1 MAVDVPGRAGDRE
14 LRGDWRSDTVAV
26 AAGRPPAEPGAPLN
40 EPLVLASNFRSAPP
54 GETVGEYSR
63 NNGTPGWAA
72 LETAVGA
79 LEGGLAVAF
88 GSGMAA
94 VAAVIEDLPVG
105 ARVVVPADSYQVVR
119 GLLRA
124 GTEQGRWLVQEVDIT
139 DTDAV
144 VAAVAGADLLW
155 LESPSNPLMEVA
167 DLPAL
172 CAAGRAAG
180 ARVAVDNTFA
190 TPLLQR
196 PLDLGAD
203 VVVHSATK
211 FLGGHSDLL
220 LGVAVARQDAEYDR
234 LWTRRVLAGA
244 TPGSLE
250 AFLTLRGIR
259 TLAVRVERAQASAGV
274 LAERL
279 AEHAAVDRVR
289 YPGLPTDPGHA
300 RAAAQM
306 TGFGA
311 MLSLEVAGGAAAAD
325 AVVAGVRL
333 ITAAT
338 SLGGVE
344 STIERRAKLAGQEHI
359 PPGLLRLSVGIEHV
373 EDLWADLAA
382 ALEVAARL

>member
-1 MAVDVPGRAGDRE
+1 MADQVRSQDAERSDG
-14 LRGDWRSDTVAV
+14 WRPDTVAV
-26 AAGRPPAEPGAPLN
+26 AAGRPAPEPGAPLN
-40 EPLVLASNFRSAPP
+40 QPLVLASNFRSAPP

-72 LETAVGA
+72 LESAVGA
-79 LEGGLAVAF
+79 LEGGRAVAF

-94 VAAVIEDLPVG
+94 VAAVTDDLTVG
-105 ARVVVPADSYQVVR
+105 ARVVVPVDSYQVVR
-119 GLLRA
+119 GLLQD
-124 GTEQGRWLVQEVDIT
+124 GTEQGRWHVDAVDIT
-139 DTDAV
+139 DTAAV
-144 VAAVAGADLLW
+144 VAAVDGADLLW

-220 LGVAVARQDAEYDR
+220 LGVAVARDDAEYAR
-234 LWTRRVLAGA
+234 LYRRRVLSGG
-244 TPGSLE
+244 TPGALE

-259 TLAVRVERAQASAGV
+259 TLAVRVERAQESAGV
-274 LAERL
+274 LAARL
-279 AEHAAVDRVR
+279 AAHPAVERVR
-289 YPGLPTDPGHA
+289 YPGLPGDPGHQ

-311 MLSLEVAGGAAAAD
+311 MLSFEVAGGAAAGD
-325 AVVAGVRL
+325 AVVAAVRL

-373 EDLWADLAA
+373 EDLWADLLAGLDAA
-382 ALEVAARL
+382 AAAR